1 LRITLTI
8 SQVSINEFKIIEIQ
22 IKATILRD
30 AAKQE
35 GQHNLKPE
43 RKTAC
48 LTRRNLSLCS
58 EETAPSHL
66 SKDFSFTSALQ
77 LADQF

>member
-8 SQVSINEFKIIEIQ
+8 SQVSINEFKIVEIQ
-22 IKATILRD
+22 IKATILRG

-43 RKTAC
+43 KD
-48 LTRRNLSLCS
+48 SLAYS
-58 EETAPSHL
+58 
-66 SKDFSFTSALQ
+66 
-77 LADQF
+77 

>member
-8 SQVSINEFKIIEIQ
+8 SQVSINEFKIVEIQ
-22 IKATILRD
+22 IKANTILRD

-43 RKTAC
+43 KD
-48 LTRRNLSLCS
+48 SLAYS
-58 EETAPSHL
+58 
-66 SKDFSFTSALQ
+66 
-77 LADQF
+77 